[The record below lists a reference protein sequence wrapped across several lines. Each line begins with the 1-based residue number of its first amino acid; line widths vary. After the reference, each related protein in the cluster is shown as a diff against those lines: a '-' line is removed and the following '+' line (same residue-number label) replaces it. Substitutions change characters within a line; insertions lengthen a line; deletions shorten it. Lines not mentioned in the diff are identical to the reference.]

1 MSIFLIAGILLSC
14 RKFFTNYFCKNKLPL
29 MELDSSFIKRLKEN
43 DSNAQRV
50 FYEQLAPKMYG
61 ICLRFAFASE
71 DADDILQDGFIRVF
85 KHIKDFRGEGSLE
98 GWVRRT
104 IVNTAINYYK
114 KKIKQ
119 GVSVNLDFVQGKI
132 KEDSKVV
139 EKMSADELLEL
150 ISELPPGYRTVFNLN
165 VIEGYTHKEI
175 GKLLE
180 ISENTSKSQLSRA
193 RVSLQNKL
201 AEIKEKENIG

>member
-1 MSIFLIAGILLSC
+1 
-14 RKFFTNYFCKNKLPL
+14 
-29 MELDSSFIKRLKEN
+29 
-43 DSNAQRV
+43 
-50 FYEQLAPKMYG
+50 MYG
-61 ICLRFAFASE
+61 ICLRFAFATE

-119 GVSVNLDFVQGKI
+119 GVSVDLDFVQGKI
-132 KEDSKVV
+132 KEESKVV

-165 VIEGYTHKEI
+165 AIEGYTHKEI
-175 GKLLE
+175 GRLLE

-193 RVSLQNKL
+193 RVSLQKKL
-201 AEIKEKENIG
+201 AVIREKENIG

>member
-1 MSIFLIAGILLSC
+1 
-14 RKFFTNYFCKNKLPL
+14 
-29 MELDSSFIKRLKEN
+29 MELNSIFIKRLKEN
-43 DSNAQRV
+43 NSEAQRA

-119 GVSVNLDFVQGKI
+119 GIKIDLEYVKGKV
-132 KEDSKVV
+132 KETNNIV
-139 EKMSADELLEL
+139 EKMAADEILQL
-150 ISELPPGYRTVFNLN
+150 ISELPRGYRMVFNLN

-175 GKLLE
+175 GKILE

-193 RVSLQNKL
+193 RASLQKK
-201 AEIKEKENIG
+201 IFSIRDRENLG

>member
-1 MSIFLIAGILLSC
+1 MQEILNLPPLGNNLSC
-14 RKFFTNYFCKNKLPL
+14 
-29 MELDSSFIKRLKEN
+29 MEFDITFIKRLKEN
-43 DSNAQRV
+43 DSKAQRV
-50 FYEQLAPKMYG
+50 FYQQLAPKMYG
-61 ICLRFAFASE
+61 ICLRFALISE

-85 KHIKDFRGEGSLE
+85 RHIKDFRGEGSLE

-119 GVSVNLDFVQGKI
+119 GIKTDLEHVKGKV
-132 KEDSKVV
+132 KETNNIV
-139 EKMSADELLEL
+139 EKMAADELLVL
-150 ISELPPGYRTVFNLN
+150 INELPPGYRMVFNLN

-175 GKLLE
+175 GRILE

-193 RVSLQNKL
+193 RASLQKKISS
-201 AEIKEKENIG
+201 IKDREELGQQ